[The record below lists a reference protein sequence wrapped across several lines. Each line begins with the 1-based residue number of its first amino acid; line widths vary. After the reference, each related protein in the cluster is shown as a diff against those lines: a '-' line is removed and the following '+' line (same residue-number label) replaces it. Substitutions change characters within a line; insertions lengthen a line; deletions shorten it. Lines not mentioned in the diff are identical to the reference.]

1 MSNELKFRKKGLNRW
16 SLGAFVVAVISY
28 GAGLW
33 VLMSDDIVL
42 AVLLL
47 LIGGLANCIGWL
59 WLFEV
64 YGGCDE

>member
-1 MSNELKFRKKGLNRW
+1 MSNELKYRRKGLGRL
-16 SLGAFVVAVISY
+16 SVTAFVIAVISY

-47 LIGGLANCIGWL
+47 LIGALANCIGWL
-59 WLFEV
+59 MMFEV
-64 YGGCDE
+64 YGGTE